1 MIPILSVQNAKG
13 GETSLINNFEK
24 KERRGPGWGGGGG
37 GRGDVRNPILNIYR
51 TTEHL
56 VFLCF

>member
-1 MIPILSVQNAKG
+1 MILILSVKNAKG

-24 KERRGPGWGGGGG
+24 KERGGGGG
-37 GRGDVRNPILNIYR
+37 GEMSESHFEYIYI

-56 VFLCF
+56 VFLCFQFYY